1 MLAAAARRP
10 MSYAVNHSRVKCR
23 PSTSTSIV
31 ATTRPSGVGTTAA
44 SSPGPSTS
52 AAAGVP
58 RRLRMRRISANSP
71 SPPTCSSPEMWH
83 LRRVPLA
90 CPGSSDPRGPK
101 ENAVVVQAYI
111 LIQTEVGKA
120 ASVAREIATLKGV
133 TLAEDV
139 TGPYDVIVRAE
150 ARNVDELGKLVVAK
164 VQGIDGITRTLT
176 CPVVHL

>member
-1 MLAAAARRP
+1 
-10 MSYAVNHSRVKCR
+10 
-23 PSTSTSIV
+23 
-31 ATTRPSGVGTTAA
+31 
-44 SSPGPSTS
+44 
-52 AAAGVP
+52 
-58 RRLRMRRISANSP
+58 
-71 SPPTCSSPEMWH
+71 MWH
-83 LRRVPLA
+83 LRGRPIA
-90 CPGSSDPRGPK
+90 SPGRTDPAR
-101 ENAVVVQAYI
+101 EDVVVVQAYI

-120 ASVAREIATLKGV
+120 ASVAREIAGLKGV